1 MQCYDCAVENQTNT
15 AVAVCSTCGAG
26 LCIQHAVLGHADE
39 WAASVG
45 NQTAVRLA
53 GRRILCQTCS
63 ASGARAESSAT
74 AGSIVSAPDA

>member
-1 MQCYDCAVENQTNT
+1 MQCYDCAVEQKTTT

-39 WAASVG
+39 WTASVG
-45 NQTAVRLA
+45 NPSATQLA

-63 ASGARAESSAT
+63 ASGAHEESSGAT
-74 AGSIVSAPDA
+74 GSTVSAPDA